1 MHTARDSSLIVNLVA
16 GSLGAFSLAACSHF
30 SAPVEKPQRYAESF
44 AGDHQVLARCV
55 TEKLSSDSR
64 SFMRIMRFSNIMY
77 SDKNASEIYAFDTRY
92 LPGVFAS
99 NSPTNPDA
107 IVDFHD
113 ATPEVQTYD
122 QRNVNN
128 QNVHAFALG
137 LEQTDQR
144 SVQAI
149 MRGDSYYSDI
159 AWKMLQSCAAAA
171 NP

>member
-1 MHTARDSSLIVNLVA
+1 MQDSSLVSNIA
-16 GSLGAFSLAACSHF
+16 ASSLGAFLLVACSHL
-30 SAPVEKPQRYAESF
+30 SSPVEKPQRYAESF

-64 SFMRIMRFSNIMY
+64 SFMRIMRFKNIAY
-77 SDKNASEIYAFDTRY
+77 SDKNTSEIYAFDTRY

-99 NSPTNPDA
+99 NSPANPDA
-107 IVDFHD
+107 VVDFHD

-137 LEQTDQR
+137 LEQTDQL

-149 MRGDSYYSDI
+149 LKGDSYYSDI

-171 NP
+171 KP